1 MHFSHHADGV
11 EVNALD
17 SPFRLPVPDAC
28 AYSITLQWRHDQWDD
43 VSNHRRLD
51 CLLNRWFRRRS
62 KKTSKLRDT
71 GLCEGNPPVTGGFPS
86 QRASNAVNVSIW
98 WGHHGI
104 CSSGCVFFF
113 SIWHTW
119 ALARCELCVTFL
131 PWPISSWGIPDSSK
145 CCHPVMPTVRDG
157 GFSHAF
163 HRWPLLQEN
172 FVYLTLEFYYDWI
185 LSKENLCQW
194 G

>member
-1 MHFSHHADGV
+1 MLLWCSEVHGKSELKCKSIIATTHYLNSFPNILIKLLTKFARVIVKRTNVSKRHDLEQHANLWRNIQYRIYRMHFSHHADGV
-11 EVNALD
+11 EVSALD

-104 CSSGCVFFF
+104 CSSGCFF
-113 SIWHTW
+113 
-119 ALARCELCVTFL
+119 LAFGTHE
-131 PWPISSWGIPDSSK
+131 
-145 CCHPVMPTVRDG
+145 H
-157 GFSHAF
+157 
-163 HRWPLLQEN
+163 
-172 FVYLTLEFYYDWI
+172 
-185 LSKENLCQW
+185 
-194 G
+194 